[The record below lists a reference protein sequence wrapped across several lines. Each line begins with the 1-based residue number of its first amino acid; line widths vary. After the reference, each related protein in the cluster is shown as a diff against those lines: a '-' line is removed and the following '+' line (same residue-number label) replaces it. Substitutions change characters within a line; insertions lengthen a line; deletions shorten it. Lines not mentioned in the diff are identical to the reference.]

1 MSDVVLTQ
9 GEIRTLKH
17 VRQSDIE
24 KVMKDDALREM
35 VREGRTLFDRVNKR
49 IRNIER
55 NKSIISPAYNALR
68 KKRGSAPRFGTS
80 GTYSNLDELQKEI
93 AMAREWDNFETASV
107 AGARTFTNN
116 LRSQLQA
123 KNGERLSK
131 EFINLIFDSLHALH
145 ERMPDVLY
153 KNQLKYTEYL
163 DTIVERAENVDL
175 SGLDDAEQ
183 VDELVSSAIEKLSA
197 QITTEINASIDILK
211 KATTS
216 RLF

>member
-1 MSDVVLTQ
+1 MSDIILTQ

-17 VRQSDIE
+17 VSQADVE
-24 KVMKDDALREM
+24 KVLKDDALRQM

-93 AMAREWDNFETASV
+93 AMAREWDNFETSSV

-116 LRSQLQA
+116 LRSELNVKSGQ
-123 KNGERLSK
+123 KLSK

-183 VDELVSSAIEKLSA
+183 VEELVTNAIEKLSA
-197 QITTEINASIDILK
+197 QITTEINNSIDALRHS
-211 KATTS
+211 TS